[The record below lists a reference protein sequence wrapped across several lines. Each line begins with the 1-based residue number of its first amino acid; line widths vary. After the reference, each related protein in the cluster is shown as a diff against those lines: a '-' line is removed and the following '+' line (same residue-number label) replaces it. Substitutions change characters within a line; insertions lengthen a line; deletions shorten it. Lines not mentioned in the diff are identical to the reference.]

1 MVRDTFGVFEQVVTV
16 SGHYFSYGNV
26 AGFINLSDSATKK

>member
-16 SGHYFSYGNV
+16 MWALF
-26 AGFINLSDSATKK
+26 